1 LRASIAPPSA
11 PQSQSEKHTMNAEQQ
26 LPTLGDSEQK
36 MNSTLQMQRDA
47 YLKEGI
53 VSAEIRIDRLQRGV
67 DVLIKYNEKITDA
80 LNTDFTCRPREV
92 TLLTDVGAGIAP
104 MKHAIKHLRSWMKPE
119 KRPTMFPFNLV
130 GGRSRIEYQPLG
142 VVGIIAPWNFPVNMV
157 FAPLAGVLAAGNRAM
172 IKPSE
177 FTPATSA
184 LMAEMIAEAYDP
196 AEVAIFDGGPEVGQA
211 FSNLPFDHMIFT
223 GATSIAR
230 HILTAA
236 ARNLVPVTLELGG
249 KSPVVISR
257 SADIEKS
264 LGRIMTG
271 KTLNAGQ
278 ICLAPDYLLV
288 PEEKL
293 HEVIAAAQ
301 KAVAQMYPRILDNP
315 QYTSVINERHF
326 QRLNGYLAEASERGQ
341 KIIPINPAKEDF
353 STQQGTLKIPPTLIP
368 EPADDLKMMEE
379 ELFGPLLPI
388 RTYNNFEETISYINS
403 KPRPLA
409 AYYFGD
415 DKQEETALISRTTS
429 GGVCINDVVMQVA
442 QEDLPFGGVGP
453 SGMGAYHGLKGFQ
466 TFSHAKS
473 IYRQASINIA
483 KLGGMLPPYGKAT
496 ESTIKMQLKK

>member
-1 LRASIAPPSA
+1 
-11 PQSQSEKHTMNAEQQ
+11 MNAEQP
-26 LPTLGDSEQK
+26 LPILSDTEQQ
-36 MNSTLQMQRDA
+36 MSSTLQLQRDA
-47 YLKEGI
+47 YLKEGV
-53 VSAEIRIDRLQRGV
+53 VSAETRIDRLQRGV
-67 DVLIKYNEKITDA
+67 DVVIKYNEKITDA
-80 LNTDFTCRPREV
+80 LNSDFTCRPREV

-104 MKHAIKHLRSWMKPE
+104 MKHAIKHLRSWMKSE
-119 KRPTMFPFNLV
+119 KRPTMFPFNLL

-142 VVGIIAPWNFPVNMV
+142 VVGIIAPWNFPINMV

-211 FSNLPFDHMIFT
+211 FSSLPFDHMIFT

-288 PEEKL
+288 PQEKL

-301 KAVAQMYPRILDNP
+301 KAVAQMYPTILSNP

-326 QRLNGYLAEASERGQ
+326 QRLNGYLSEASERGQ
-341 KIIPINPAKEDF
+341 KIIPINPAGEDF

-388 RTYNNFEETISYINS
+388 RTYSNFEETISYINS
-403 KPRPLA
+403 QPRPLA

-415 DKQEETALISRTTS
+415 DKQEEAALINRTTS
-429 GGVCINDVVMQVA
+429 GGVCINDVIMQVA

-473 IYRQASINIA
+473 IYRQASMDIA

-496 ESTIKMQLKK
+496 EGTIKMQLKK

>member
-1 LRASIAPPSA
+1 MRASIAPPSA

-177 FTPATSA
+177 FTPVTSA

-473 IYRQASINIA
+473 IYRQSSINIA

>member
-1 LRASIAPPSA
+1 MRASIAPPSA
-11 PQSQSEKHTMNAEQQ
+11 PQSHSEKHTMNAEQQ

-36 MNSTLQMQRDA
+36 MNSTLQMQREA
-47 YLKEGI
+47 YVKEGI

>member
-1 LRASIAPPSA
+1 MNAPEHPA
-11 PQSQSEKHTMNAEQQ
+11 SQSDIEQRMKD
-26 LPTLGDSEQK
+26 TLE
-36 MNSTLQMQRDA
+36 MQRED
-47 YLKEGI
+47 YLKEG
-53 VSAEIRIDRLQRGV
+53 VVTAETRIDRLQRGV
-67 DVLIKYNEKITDA
+67 DVLIKHNARIVDA
-80 LNTDFTCRPREV
+80 LNSDFTCRPREV

-119 KRPTMFPFNLV
+119 KRPSMFPLNLL
-130 GGRSRIEYQPLG
+130 GARSRIEYQPLG

-196 AEVAIFDGGPEVGQA
+196 KEIAMFDGGPEVGQA
-211 FSNLPFDHMIFT
+211 FSSLPFDHMIFT
-223 GATSIAR
+223 GATSVAR

-257 SADIEKS
+257 SADLEKS
-264 LGRIMTG
+264 LGRIMMG
-271 KTLNAGQ
+271 KTMNAGQ

-301 KAVAQMYPRILDNP
+301 KAVTQMFPKILDNA
-315 QYTSVINERHF
+315 QYTSVINDRHY
-326 QRLNGYLAEASERGQ
+326 QRLNGYLAEAAERGQ
-341 KIIPINPAKEDF
+341 KVIPINPANEDF
-353 STQQGTLKIPPTLIP
+353 STQQGTMKIPPTLIP
-368 EPADDLKMMEE
+368 EPADDLRMMEE

-388 RTYNNFEETISYINS
+388 RTYSNFEETITYINS

-415 DKQEETALISRTTS
+415 DKQEELALTSRTTS
-429 GGVCINDVVMQVA
+429 GGMCINDVIMQVA

-453 SGMGAYHGLKGFQ
+453 SGMGSYHGLKGFQ

-473 IYRQASINIA
+473 IFRQTSFNVA

-496 ESTIKMQLKK
+496 EGTIKMQLKK

>member
-1 LRASIAPPSA
+1 
-11 PQSQSEKHTMNAEQQ
+11 MNAPEQPLKHSDIEQQ
-26 LPTLGDSEQK
+26 MKATLD
-36 MNSTLQMQRDA
+36 MQREDF
-47 YLKEGI
+47 LREG
-53 VSAEIRIDRLQRGV
+53 VVTAETRIDRLQRGV
-67 DVLIKYNEKITDA
+67 DVLIKHHARIVDA

-119 KRPTMFPFNLV
+119 KRPTTFPFNLL

-142 VVGIIAPWNFPVNMV
+142 VVGVIAPWNFPVNMV

-184 LMAEMIAEAYDP
+184 LLAEMIAEAYDP
-196 AEVAIFDGGPEVGQA
+196 KEIALFDGGPEVGQA
-211 FSNLPFDHMIFT
+211 FSSLPFDHMIFT

-257 SADIEKS
+257 SADLGKS
-264 LGRIMTG
+264 LGRIMMG
-271 KTLNAGQ
+271 KTMNAGQ

-293 HEVIAAAQ
+293 HEVIAEAQ
-301 KAVAQMYPRILDNP
+301 KAVTQMFPTILDNP

-326 QRLNGYLAEASERGQ
+326 QRLNGYLAEANERGQ
-341 KIIPINPAKEDF
+341 KIIPINPANEDF
-353 STQQGTLKIPPTLIP
+353 SKQQGTLKIPPTLIP
-368 EPADDLKMMEE
+368 EPADDLRMMEE

-388 RTYNNFEETISYINS
+388 RTYSNFEETISYINS

-409 AYYFGD
+409 AYYFGE
-415 DKQEETALISRTTS
+415 DKQEEAALTNRTTS
-429 GGVCINDVVMQVA
+429 GGMCINDVVMQVA

-473 IYRQASINIA
+473 IYRQASFNVA

>member
-1 LRASIAPPSA
+1 
-11 PQSQSEKHTMNAEQQ
+11 MNAPEQALNQSDTEQQ
-26 LPTLGDSEQK
+26 MKATLD
-36 MNSTLQMQRDA
+36 MQRED
-47 YLKEGI
+47 YLKEG
-53 VSAEIRIDRLQRGV
+53 VVTAETRVDRLQRGI
-67 DVLIKYNEKITDA
+67 DVLIKHQTRIVEA
-80 LNTDFTCRPREV
+80 LNSDFTCRPREV

-119 KRPTMFPFNLV
+119 KRPTMFPFNLL

-184 LMAEMIAEAYDP
+184 LLAEMIAEAYDP
-196 AEVAIFDGGPEVGQA
+196 KEVAIFDGGPEVGQA
-211 FSNLPFDHMIFT
+211 FSSLPFDHMIFT

-230 HILTAA
+230 HILAA
-236 ARNLVPVTLELGG
+236 ASRNLVPVTLELGG

-257 SADIEKS
+257 SADLEKS
-264 LGRIMTG
+264 LGRIMVG
-271 KTLNAGQ
+271 KTMNAGQ

-301 KAVAQMYPRILDNP
+301 KAVAQMFPKILDNP

-326 QRLNGYLAEASERGQ
+326 QRLNGYLAEAAERGQ
-341 KIIPINPAKEDF
+341 KVIPINPANEDF
-353 STQQGTLKIPPTLIP
+353 SKQQGTMKIPPTLIP
-368 EPADDLKMMEE
+368 EPADDLRMMEE

-409 AYYFGD
+409 AYYFGE
-415 DKQEETALISRTTS
+415 DKQEESALTNRTTS
-429 GGVCINDVVMQVA
+429 GGMCINDVVMQVA

-453 SGMGAYHGLKGFQ
+453 SGMGAYHGFKGFQ

-473 IYRQASINIA
+473 IYRQASFNVA

>member
-1 LRASIAPPSA
+1 MRASIAPPSA

-53 VSAEIRIDRLQRGV
+53 VSAETRIDRLQRGV

-196 AEVAIFDGGPEVGQA
+196 AEIAIFDGGPEVGQA

-326 QRLNGYLAEASERGQ
+326 ERLNGYLAEASERGQ

>member
-1 LRASIAPPSA
+1 MRASIAPPSA
-11 PQSQSEKHTMNAEQQ
+11 PQSHSEKHTMNAEQQ

-53 VSAEIRIDRLQRGV
+53 VSAETRIDRLQRGV

-403 KPRPLA
+403 KPSPLA

>member
-1 LRASIAPPSA
+1 
-11 PQSQSEKHTMNAEQQ
+11 MNAEQP
-26 LPTLGDSEQK
+26 LPILSDTEQQ
-36 MNSTLQMQRDA
+36 MSSTLQLQRDA
-47 YLKEGI
+47 YLKEGV
-53 VSAEIRIDRLQRGV
+53 VSAETRIDRLQRGV
-67 DVLIKYNEKITDA
+67 DVVIKYNEKITDA
-80 LNTDFTCRPREV
+80 LNSDFTCRPREV

-104 MKHAIKHLRSWMKPE
+104 MKHAIKHLRSWMKSE
-119 KRPTMFPFNLV
+119 KRPTMFPFNLL

-142 VVGIIAPWNFPVNMV
+142 VVGIIAPWNFPINMV

-211 FSNLPFDHMIFT
+211 FSSLPFDHMIFT

-288 PEEKL
+288 PQEKL

-301 KAVAQMYPRILDNP
+301 KAVAQMYPTILNNP

-326 QRLNGYLAEASERGQ
+326 QRLNGYLSEASERGQ
-341 KIIPINPAKEDF
+341 KIIPINPAGEDF

-388 RTYNNFEETISYINS
+388 RTYSNFEETISYINS
-403 KPRPLA
+403 QPRPLA

-415 DKQEETALISRTTS
+415 DKQEEAALINRTTS
-429 GGVCINDVVMQVA
+429 GGVCINDVIMQVA

-473 IYRQASINIA
+473 IYRQANMNIA

-496 ESTIKMQLKK
+496 EGTIKMQLKK